1 MDDKKERTAIGA
13 GTPQAES
20 IENTS
25 DKSITEKREKIK
37 CVFQN
42 PGKISMIMRIVD
54 DYFHIRD
61 VLGGVPAMH
70 HIPDIGLELLFVD
83 NDRFLP
89 FNIRLSEDIIIGGAV
104 MIVKEDCKGNLVS
117 LTTEEVYA
125 ARGWLLKHTY
135 EEEKTV

>member
-1 MDDKKERTAIGA
+1 MDDKKEKSAIGA

-37 CVFQN
+37 CVFQR
-42 PGKISMIMRIVD
+42 PGQISVIMHIND
-54 DYFHIRD
+54 NYFHIRD
-61 VLGGVPAMH
+61 LIGGVPAMH
-70 HIPDIGLELLFVD
+70 HIPEIGLEMIFVD

-89 FNIRLSEDIIIGGAV
+89 RNIRLSDDIIIGGAV
-104 MIVKEDCKGNLVS
+104 MIVKEDCKGKLVS

-135 EEEKTV
+135 EEETK